1 MTLTFELILS
11 HVMIQYLVVVVQGRC
26 AIERGRCWDVLRR
39 RGYMSATDQLEAG
52 LVYADITGVIR
63 TLPGL

>member
-1 MTLTFELILS
+1 
-11 HVMIQYLVVVVQGRC
+11 MIQYLVVVVQGRC